1 MGSTLAPPMV
11 SGRTEQHGVN
21 KSNLNTSSKTIYNVS
36 PASREICSLVDFS
49 PSLTFLSLLFPFHH
63 YLQLISNASEMPE
76 DRLPLFCS
84 EYRSCPTP
92 FADLNVELSFS
103 RWLCSRS
110 SRSIPF
116 SSTFCRFDSLPS
128 VGRYFHLGSRRLWHL
143 EESPDLIS
151 RLPKGWEAA
160 AETAKDKGP
169 ENYCKLDAS
178 EAEKQLGLKFKGW
191 EQTLEENLQSLLKL
205 EKTEG
210 WNWWR
215 KGIRVWN
222 DLHCYLTFE
231 KDWK

>member
-1 MGSTLAPPMV
+1 
-11 SGRTEQHGVN
+11 
-21 KSNLNTSSKTIYNVS
+21 
-36 PASREICSLVDFS
+36 
-49 PSLTFLSLLFPFHH
+49 
-63 YLQLISNASEMPE
+63 MPE
-76 DRLPLFCS
+76 DRLPLFCGR
-84 EYRSCPTP
+84 YQFCPTP
-92 FADLNVELSFS
+92 SQIMSSLSIADSIS
-103 RWLCSRS
+103 RLLPQFLHSIRRCCWRSRS

-169 ENYCKLDAS
+169 EKYCKLDTS

-191 EQTLEENLQSLLKL
+191 EQTLEESLQSLLML

-215 KGIRVWN
+215 KGIRVLI
-222 DLHCYLTFE
+222 DLHCYLTFGKLKIKVQCWLVMLQLLKIQMAERVQDVE
-231 KDWK
+231 K